1 MAGFSDFLKEKL
13 GTEYINKARS
23 VKIGIAGCGGLG
35 SNCAFNL
42 VRSGVIKFKLVDFDC
57 VELKNLNRQFFFH
70 AQIGMPKTEALAENI
85 GKITP
90 GLRLD
95 IVNKRINR
103 ENVKEIFRDCE
114 IIIEAL
120 DQAQDKAMVAE
131 GLLCEEKFIVSASGI
146 AGYGD
151 SDRIKTHKI
160 KDNMIVVGDLA
171 TDISQVPPLSPIV
184 NIAAAK
190 QADAVIEYIM
200 KNKNSPFLSA

>member
-1 MAGFSDFLKEKL
+1 MADFSDFLEEKL
-13 GTEYINKARS
+13 GTEYINMARS

-42 VRSGVIKFKLVDFDC
+42 VRSGFNKFKLVDFDR
-57 VELKNLNRQFFFH
+57 VEAKNLNRQFFFH
-70 AQIGMPKTEALAENI
+70 AQIGMPKVEALAENI

-95 IVNKRINR
+95 IVSKRISR

-131 GLLCEEKFIVSASGI
+131 VLLCEGKFIVSASGI

-160 KDNMIVVGDLA
+160 KNNMIIVGDLT
-171 TDISQVPPLSPIV
+171 TDISQAPPLSPIV

-200 KNKNSPFLSA
+200 KKHALS